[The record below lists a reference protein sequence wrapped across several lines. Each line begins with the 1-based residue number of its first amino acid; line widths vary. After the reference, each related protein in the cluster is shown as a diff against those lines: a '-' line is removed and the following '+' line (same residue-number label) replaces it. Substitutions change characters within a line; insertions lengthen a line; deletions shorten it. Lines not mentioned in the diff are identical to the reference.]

1 MTMKGRDAHRQRLK
15 RLSGPDVVKA
25 AGRVLYVGADMIR
38 SEAFRSISAGSVSG
52 KGHVPSQPGEAP
64 NRDTGVLQA
73 HLRAELVSPL
83 EAQVASE
90 APYAAALEFGTSKME
105 ARPYMRPARD
115 KQAGEIQRLF
125 ETEIDK
131 LVKGSGT

>member
-1 MTMKGRDAHRQRLK
+1 MKGRQKHVDRLK
-15 RLSGPDVVKA
+15 ILSGQNRIIKA

-38 SEAFRSISAGSVSG
+38 AEAHRSISRGSRSG
-52 KGHVPSQPGEAP
+52 KKHEPSAPGEPP

-90 APYAAALEFGTSKME
+90 APYAAALEFGSSKME
-105 ARPYMRPARD
+105 ARPYLRPARD
-115 KQAGEIQRLF
+115 KKAPEIQRLF

-131 LVKGSGT
+131 LVKGSAT